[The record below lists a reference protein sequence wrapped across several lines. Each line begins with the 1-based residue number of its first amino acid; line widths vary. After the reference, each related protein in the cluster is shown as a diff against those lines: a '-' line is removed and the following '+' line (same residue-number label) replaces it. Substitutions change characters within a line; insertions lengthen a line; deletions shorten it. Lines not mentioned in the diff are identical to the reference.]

1 MPADDISRLY
11 DFMPNTQIAS
21 GQVDDE
27 LNLHVTTLNNKAS
40 RVVENTFTGNNTF
53 QGSSAFSGA
62 VNISGATTL
71 SNVATLNVDV
81 IEEKTAAAGVTIDG
95 VLAKDGN
102 INVGSAGYTPAADGD
117 FGYDETADVY
127 RVRLNGVN
135 DTLTVLSQVTTLV
148 IGLGFKTGRYYGSPL
163 MTGTTTAP
171 SAGSGINGTDTVAIP
186 FYVPATTSF
195 DRIAIS
201 VTTAVGASAV
211 GLGLYNNTNGVPSSL
226 ITSGSVSSATTGTK
240 EATISQTLAKG
251 WYWLAVRSSSGSV
264 GLAYATGQPSG
275 HSLLGLDSIIAA
287 ATGFGAIYDSASL
300 PANWTYTSSNFLP
313 LSGANIPAIWM
324 RVA

>member
-53 QGSSAFSGA
+53 QGSSVFSGA

-81 IEEKTAAAGVTIDG
+81 IAEKTAAAGVTIDG

-117 FGYDETADVY
+117 FGYDETADEY
-127 RVRLNGVN
+127 KGRKNGTN
-135 DTLTVLSQVTTLV
+135 RTIITDDL
-148 IGLGFKTGRYYGSPL
+148 LGNFHPGYQNRRYTSPL
-163 MTGTTTAP
+163 INTYGTG
-171 SAGSGINGTDTVAIP
+171 AGAGRGINASTNTIAIP
-186 FYVPATTSF
+186 FYVGKAQAFAT
-195 DRIAIS
+195 IGVYVA
-201 VTTAVGASAV
+201 TAVGASSI
-211 GLGLYNNTNGVPSSL
+211 GLAIYNNADGIPTTRIL
-226 ITSGSVSSATTGTK
+226 TGSVASDTTGFK
-240 EATISQTLAKG
+240 SAAFSVGAFNPG
-251 WYWLAVRSSSGSV
+251 WYWLAARASSASV
-264 GLAYATGQPSG
+264 GIAYADTIGMSTILGHETLGEVYTAISNTGNLPSPWG
-275 HSLLGLDSIIAA
+275 AVVSGDYVAHTGTNTPVITLGI
-287 ATGFGAIYDSASL
+287 
-300 PANWTYTSSNFLP
+300 
-313 LSGANIPAIWM
+313 
-324 RVA
+324 